1 MIKNKQIISHCV
13 CDSVNNVD
21 ELNLENNLAQ
31 IHFCLYLCRVYSDIA
46 MPQRKIRLSPL
57 FPFRGNLTSNDLCF
71 K

>member
-46 MPQRKIRLSPL
+46 MP
-57 FPFRGNLTSNDLCF
+57 
-71 K
+71 